1 MRDRGVRVHCLG
13 IGDASQDRFL
23 ALLARETGGIS
34 RFMTPQERVDM
45 AALELFASV
54 GRPAATEVTCT
65 VTGSP
70 DAKISPAP
78 SRMVFAGTPLAVYGS
93 CAAEGKGVLHLAF
106 DGASGPGTLDCPI
119 TISSEELGET
129 LGLLRGARVIT
140 DLESQFSQASAG
152 DTAKSRRSARRAEQM
167 LQKASEE
174 YRLSSQCMSLVA
186 VIKREGDVE
195 GELPETRVIPVGMPQ
210 DTRFDSYF
218 MRGASAMQSAPDVSP
233 IKNAE
238 ASFLALEYDMGS
250 ERRMFDRD
258 VRLYERD
265 LSLTSD
271 SDDVLVEL
279 AALLEPDGGMP
290 GDTPE
295 ERLLA
300 SLLALLTFH
309 GEGHIPDHGPFALH
323 MKRLVAYLKQAD
335 LSPLNDDQ
343 RDIVTRVLKAIGGK
357 GAIPVR
363 KCLSPELDL
372 TIRPEFG
379 SLTLNEIG
387 G

>member
-1 MRDRGVRVHCLG
+1 
-13 IGDASQDRFL
+13 
-23 ALLARETGGIS
+23 
-34 RFMTPQERVDM
+34 M

-54 GRPAATEVTCT
+54 GRPVATDVTCS
-65 VTGSP
+65 VTGLR
-70 DAKISPAP
+70 DAKLSPVP
-78 SRMVFAGTPLAVYGS
+78 SDMVFVGTPLVVYGCS
-93 CAAEGKGVLHLAF
+93 PVEGQGALHLAF
-106 DGASGPGTLDCPI
+106 EGAAGSEKLDCPI
-119 TISSEELGET
+119 AISSKELGET
-129 LGLLRGARVIT
+129 LRLLRGARVIT

-210 DTRFDSYF
+210 GTRFDSYF
-218 MRGASAMQSAPDVSP
+218 LPGAGVMGSAADVSRMLCTDMVP
-233 IKNAE
+233 CFQRKRGLGTPRMTSLERMIRREVCEDQA
-238 ASFLALEYDMGS
+238 APLAFE
-250 ERRMFDRD
+250 
-258 VRLYERD
+258 
-265 LSLTSD
+265 SD
-271 SDDVLVEL
+271 EVLVDL

-300 SLLALLTFH
+300 SLLALLAFH

-343 RDIVTRVLKAIGGK
+343 RDIVSRVLKAIEGK
-357 GAIPVR
+357 GTIPKLEGRIAVDFILNR
-363 KCLSPELDL
+363 
-372 TIRPEFG
+372 G
-379 SLTLNEIG
+379 MSLQQAWEYIE
-387 G
+387 